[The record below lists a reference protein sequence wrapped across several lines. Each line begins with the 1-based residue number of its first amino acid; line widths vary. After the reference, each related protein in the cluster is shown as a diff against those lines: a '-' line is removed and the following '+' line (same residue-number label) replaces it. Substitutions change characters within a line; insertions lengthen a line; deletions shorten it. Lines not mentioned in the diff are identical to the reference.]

1 MHFSCHLV
9 WFPDCS
15 NNTKL
20 PDRWNH
26 VKTPTWS
33 WIHGLRYFLQPTVDE
48 VLQFLP
54 GRRTA
59 RITLTGRRLSPASKR
74 RRICCVESEMK
85 TNTLTCHHSHD
96 SLVSLLVVWLLIYEI
111 LKYTDLFQFHTGLHW
126 CWFALLQLLF
136 ACNEISSTSK
146 MTFIMYVMLK
156 VIYSKLVV

>member
-9 WFPDCS
+9 LFPDCS

-26 VKTPTWS
+26 VKTSTWS
-33 WIHGLRYFLQPTVDE
+33 WIHVLPYFLQPTVGE
-48 VLQFLP
+48 GLQFSP

-85 TNTLTCHHSHD
+85 TNTMTFHHSHD
-96 SLVSLLVVWLLIYEI
+96 SLVSLLVVWLLFINRALRFLIITGNTQIYFSSTQV
-111 LKYTDLFQFHTGLHW
+111 YTD
-126 CWFALLQLLF
+126 ADLLF
-136 ACNEISSTSK
+136 YS
-146 MTFIMYVMLK
+146 YLPVMKLAPHLK
-156 VIYSKLVV
+156 WHLSCIYS